1 MMIARHGKADLIH
14 GNDHTQLP
22 AGGTVARYHFAWPAR
37 HHADVVEA
45 RPPRYAIFVSA
56 VVIDEAG
63 RGESTEAKKRRE
75 FLEPFPVL
83 DATPEVQALIKLY
96 IEKGVVPPGNA
107 EDAAHLAFASIYKM
121 EYLCT
126 WNFRHLA
133 NVLALRRLRQLNEKR
148 GLFVPQ
154 VCTPEELLGE

>member
-1 MMIARHGKADLIH
+1 MDKPTLYMETTIPSYLLAEPSRDVISLGRQHITRTWWKR
-14 GNDHTQLP
+14 DH
-22 AGGTVARYHFAWPAR
+22 A
-37 HHADVVEA
+37 
-45 RPPRYAIFVSA
+45 RYAIFVSA
-56 VVIDEAG
+56 VVIKEAG
-63 RGESTEAKKRRE
+63 RGERAEAEKRRE

-96 IEKGVVPPGNA
+96 LERGVVPPGNA

-133 NVLALRRLRQLNEKR
+133 NVLALRRLRQLNEKK